1 MAEKIV
7 SPGVFTR
14 ENDLSFLSQ
23 GIGEIGAAIIGP
35 FHKGPAFV
43 PTVVNT
49 QSEFEEIFGTPDG
62 SYYTGYTVQNYLR
75 EAGVATIVR
84 VGHLG
89 GYTHAKPL
97 IIKAVTDSAN
107 DSGSTKID
115 KIIGVLHATEN
126 GADPDGNITKE
137 FLEGSSINVLDGSST
152 FEIIIPS
159 ASISGIS
166 ASIDSTDGNDL
177 SDVFGES
184 PFGGKSLYT
193 FKYFENA
200 AADMASHIAISGSST
215 IRVTVDELPDQD
227 FTDQDC
233 TYASTPWIQ
242 SQLISDERYDLFRLH
257 TLGDGTYTN
266 KEFKVSIFNVKA
278 AGTSNATDYGTFS
291 IVIRGYSD
299 TDKRKTVLETFNNV
313 TMDPASPNYI
323 KKVIGDQNIS
333 IDAVGKMTMN
343 GDYVNRSKFVR
354 VETVA
359 EGTSPITAVPFGHG
373 AYINPILATVE
384 NEVPAVI
391 FSTGSVDNNSSTS
404 LKYSGIDLET
414 TLVKIDNA
422 QYLSPIPASAGVGAN
437 LGFSFDGNINVAYNG
452 VGSVGVSL
460 THADDKFGTYNF
472 GYSISTEGIK
482 DSNNSDV
489 PSTVIQFTVGFQ
501 GGFDGIS
508 PTIKS
513 VIGEDISAGNSQGF
527 NLAPAGSGSKA
538 YVKAINAVS
547 NPDDFDINLVSAPGV
562 IRYHHPYVFDKIVDM
577 VEAREDAF
585 FIGDVIGGSTNDT
598 IERAI
603 EQGQAVDSN
612 YVGTYYPWVK
622 AIDSRTNKLTAVPP
636 SVLMPG
642 IYAENDA
649 VAAEWFAPAGLNR
662 GGITGAV
669 SVLNRLTHAERDT
682 LYEGKIN
689 PIAQFPGEGI
699 VAFGQK
705 TLQDRASALDRINVR
720 RLLIKVKKYIASTSR
735 YLVFE
740 QNTSQTRGKFLNTV
754 NPYLEGIQ
762 QRQGLYAFRV
772 VMDESNNTPDVI
784 DRNILAGAIYLQP
797 TKTAEFIV
805 IDFNILPTGASFTA

>member
-43 PTVVNT
+43 PTVVST
-49 QSEFEEIFGTPDG
+49 QSEFEEIFGTPNGD
-62 SYYTGYTVQNYLR
+62 YYSGYTVQNYLR

-84 VGHLG
+84 VGHMG
-89 GYTHAKPL
+89 GYTHAAPL
-97 IIKAVTDSAN
+97 GIKL
-107 DSGSTKID
+107 SGVGTKDD
-115 KIIGVLHATEN
+115 KIIGVLHGTDN
-126 GADPDGNITKE
+126 LADADGNITTE
-137 FLEGSSINVLDGSST
+137 LYATTVLQS
-152 FEIIIPS
+152 EAS
-159 ASISGIS
+159 ASGFSISGSLLGTEIS
-166 ASIDSTDGNDL
+166 ASVLPTA
-177 SDVFGES
+177 DVFGES
-184 PFGGKSLYT
+184 AFGGKKVYS

-200 AADMASHIAISGSST
+200 ATDFADHLTNSGSQVSL
-215 IRVTVDELPDQD
+215 VALSDQD
-227 FTDQDC
+227 FTQDIQH
-233 TYASTPWIQ
+233 ASTPYIQ
-242 SQLISDERYDLFRLH
+242 SQLISGERYNLFRLH
-257 TLGDGTYTN
+257 TLGDGTYAN

-278 AGTSNATDYGTFS
+278 AGTSNASDYGTFS
-291 IVIRGYSD
+291 LAIRGYGD
-299 TDKRKTVLETFNNV
+299 TDKRKIVKETFNNLS
-313 TMDPASPNYI
+313 MDPASPNYI
-323 KKVIGDQNIS
+323 KKVIGDQNVS

-354 VETVA
+354 VECVA
-359 EGTSPITAVPFGHG
+359 EGSAPITAVPFGHG
-373 AYINPILATVE
+373 AYTNPIFVGGSE
-384 NEVPAVI
+384 SDIPAVI
-391 FSTGSVDNNSSTS
+391 FSTGSADNNASTS
-404 LKYSGIDLET
+404 VKYSGIDLET
-414 TLVKIDNA
+414 ALVKIDNSS
-422 QYLSPIPASAGVGAN
+422 YLSPIPASATIGGNTVFA
-437 LGFSFDGNINVAYNG
+437 FDADINVSGGTG
-452 VGSVGVSL
+452 VTL
-460 THADDKFGTYNF
+460 NHQDDGYGTFNF
-472 GYSISTEGIK
+472 GYTISTADDAATIAK
-482 DSNNSDV
+482 R
-489 PSTVIQFTVGFQ
+489 QFTVGFQ

-508 PTIKS
+508 PTIKAAKADDS
-513 VIGEDISAGNSQGF
+513 QWGAGNTQGF
-527 NLAPAGSGSKA
+527 NLSTSTASGSVA

-562 IRYHHPYVFDKIVDM
+562 VRRLHSYVFDKVADM

-585 FIGDVIGGSTNDT
+585 FIGDVTDKDDSIAQ
-598 IERAI
+598 AI
-603 EQGQAVDSN
+603 QEGTSVDSN

-622 AIDSRTNKLTAVPP
+622 TIDSRTNKLTSVPP

-805 IDFNILPTGASFTA
+805 IDFIILSIN

>member
-62 SYYTGYTVQNYLR
+62 SYYTGYTVQNYIR

-89 GYTHAKPL
+89 GYTHAAPL
-97 IIKAVTDSAN
+97 GIKL
-107 DSGSTKID
+107 SGIGTKDD
-115 KIIGVLHATEN
+115 KIIGVLHGTDN
-126 GADPDGNITKE
+126 LADADGNITTE
-137 FLEGSSINVLDGSST
+137 LYASTAIDSQPSSSV
-152 FEIIIPS
+152 F
-159 ASISGIS
+159 SISGSLLGTEIS
-166 ASIDSTDGNDL
+166 ASVLPTAGNDL

-184 PFGGKSLYT
+184 AFGGKKVFSY
-193 FKYFENA
+193 KYFENA
-200 AADMASHIAISGSST
+200 ATDFANHLTNSGSQVSL
-215 IRVTVDELPDQD
+215 VALSDQD
-227 FTDQDC
+227 FTQDC
-233 TYASTPWIQ
+233 TNASTPWIQ
-242 SQLISDERYDLFRLH
+242 SQLISGERYNLFKLH

-278 AGTSNATDYGTFS
+278 AGTSNASDYGTFS
-291 IVIRGYSD
+291 LSIRGYSD
-299 TDKRKTVLETFNNV
+299 TDKRKTVIETFNNL

-323 KKVIGDQNIS
+323 KKVIGDQNIT

-359 EGTSPITAVPFGHG
+359 EGASPISAVPFGHG
-373 AYINPILATVE
+373 AYTNPIFVGGSE
-384 NEVPAVI
+384 SDVPAVI
-391 FSTGSVDNNSSTS
+391 FSTGSANNNASTS
-404 LKYSGIDLET
+404 VKYSGIDLET
-414 TLVKIDNA
+414 ALVKIDNSS
-422 QYLSPIPASAGVGAN
+422 YLSPIPASATIGGNTVFA
-437 LGFSFDGNINVAYNG
+437 FDANINVEYNG
-452 VGSVGVSL
+452 ASSVGV
-460 THADDKFGTYNF
+460 TPNHQDDGFGTFNF
-472 GYSISTEGIK
+472 GYTISTADDAATISK
-482 DSNNSDV
+482 R
-489 PSTVIQFTVGFQ
+489 QFTVGFQ

-508 PTIKS
+508 PTIKPAKADDS
-513 VIGEDISAGNSQGF
+513 QWGAGNSQGF
-527 NLAPAGSGSKA
+527 SLSTSTASGSVA
-538 YVKAINAVS
+538 YLKAINAVS

-562 IRYHHPYVFDKIVDM
+562 VRRLHSYVFDKVTDM

-585 FIGDVIGGSTNDT
+585 FIGDVTDKDDT
-598 IERAI
+598 ITQAI
-603 EQGQAVDSN
+603 QEGESVDSN

-622 AIDSRTNKLTAVPP
+622 TIDSRTNKLTSVPP

-705 TLQDRASALDRINVR
+705 TLQDRSSALDRINVR

-805 IDFNILPTGASFTA
+805 IDFNILPTGASFNA

>member
-89 GYTHAKPL
+89 GYTHAAPL
-97 IIKAVTDSAN
+97 GIKL
-107 DSGSTKID
+107 SGVGTKDD
-115 KIIGVLHATEN
+115 KIIGVLHGTDN
-126 GADPDGNITKE
+126 LADADGNITTE
-137 FLEGSSINVLDGSST
+137 LYASTAIDSQPSSSV
-152 FEIIIPS
+152 F
-159 ASISGIS
+159 SISGSLLGTEIS
-166 ASIDSTDGNDL
+166 ASVLPTAGNDL

-184 PFGGKSLYT
+184 AFGGKKVFSY
-193 FKYFENA
+193 KYFENA
-200 AADMASHIAISGSST
+200 ATDFANHLTNSGSQVSL
-215 IRVTVDELPDQD
+215 VALSDQD
-227 FTDQDC
+227 FTQDC
-233 TYASTPWIQ
+233 TNASTPWIQ
-242 SQLISDERYDLFRLH
+242 SQLISGERYNLFKLH

-278 AGTSNATDYGTFS
+278 AGTSNASDYGTFS
-291 IVIRGYSD
+291 LSIRGYSD
-299 TDKRKTVLETFNNV
+299 TDKRKTVIETFNNL

-323 KKVIGDQNIS
+323 KKVIGDQNIT

-359 EGTSPITAVPFGHG
+359 EGASPISAVPFGHG
-373 AYINPILATVE
+373 AYTNPIFVGGSE
-384 NEVPAVI
+384 SDVPAVI
-391 FSTGSVDNNSSTS
+391 FSTGSSDNNASTTV
-404 LKYSGIDLET
+404 KYSGIDLET
-414 TLVKIDNA
+414 ALVKIDNSS
-422 QYLSPIPASAGVGAN
+422 YLSPIPASATIGGNTVFA
-437 LGFSFDGNINVAYNG
+437 FDADINVKYNG
-452 VGSVGVSL
+452 ASSVGV
-460 THADDKFGTYNF
+460 TPNHQDDGFGTFNF
-472 GYSISTEGIK
+472 GYTVSTADTAATISK
-482 DSNNSDV
+482 R
-489 PSTVIQFTVGFQ
+489 QFTVGFQ

-508 PTIKS
+508 PTIKPAKADDS
-513 VIGEDISAGNSQGF
+513 QWGAGNSQGF
-527 NLAPAGSGSKA
+527 NLSTSTASGSVA
-538 YVKAINAVS
+538 YVRAINAVS

-562 IRYHHPYVFDKIVDM
+562 VRRLHSYVFDKVTDM

-585 FIGDVIGGSTNDT
+585 FIGDVTDKDDT
-598 IERAI
+598 IEQAI
-603 EQGQAVDSN
+603 QEGESVDSN

-622 AIDSRTNKLTAVPP
+622 TIDSRTNKLTAVPP

-705 TLQDRASALDRINVR
+705 TLQDRSSALDRINVR

-740 QNTSQTRGKFLNTV
+740 QNTAQTRGKFLNTV

>member
-43 PTVVNT
+43 PTVVST
-49 QSEFEEIFGTPDG
+49 QSEFEEIFGTPNGD
-62 SYYTGYTVQNYLR
+62 YYSGYTVQNYLR

-84 VGHLG
+84 VGHIG
-89 GYTHAKPL
+89 GYTHAAPL
-97 IIKAVTDSAN
+97 GIKL
-107 DSGSTKID
+107 SGVGTKDD
-115 KIIGVLHATEN
+115 KIIGVLHGTDNLADADGDITTELL
-126 GADPDGNITKE
+126 A
-137 FLEGSSINVLDGSST
+137 ST
-152 FEIIIPS
+152 AIDSQPS
-159 ASISGIS
+159 ASAFSISGSLFGTEIS
-166 ASIDSTDGNDL
+166 ASVLPTAGNDL

-184 PFGGKSLYT
+184 PFGSKKVFSY
-193 FKYFENA
+193 KYFENA
-200 AADMASHIAISGSST
+200 ATDFATHLTNSGSQVSL
-215 IRVTVDELPDQD
+215 VALADQD
-227 FTDQDC
+227 LTQDIQH
-233 TYASTPWIQ
+233 ASTPYIQ
-242 SQLISDERYDLFRLH
+242 SQLISGERHNLFRLH
-257 TLGDGTYTN
+257 TLGDGTYANT
-266 KEFKVSIFNVKA
+266 EYKVSIFNVKA
-278 AGTSNATDYGTFS
+278 AGSSNATDYGTFS
-291 IVIRGYSD
+291 IAIRGYSD
-299 TDKRKTVLETFNNV
+299 TDKRKVVLETFTNL

-323 KKVIGDQNIS
+323 KKVIGDQNMT
-333 IDAVGKMTMN
+333 IDAVGKMN
-343 GDYVNRSKFVR
+343 LDGDYVNYSKFVR
-354 VETVA
+354 VECVA
-359 EGTSPITAVPFGHG
+359 EGASPITAVPFGHG
-373 AYINPILATVE
+373 AYTNPIYVGGSE
-384 NEVPAVI
+384 SDVPAVI
-391 FSTGSVDNNSSTS
+391 FSTGSIDNNSSKS
-404 LKYSGIDLET
+404 VVYSGIDLESA
-414 TLVKIDNA
+414 LVKIDNTS
-422 QYLSPIPASAGVGAN
+422 YLSPIPASATVGGNTVFA
-437 LGFSFDGNINVAYNG
+437 FDADINVKGGTKN
-452 VGSVGVSL
+452 
-460 THADDKFGTYNF
+460 HQDDGYGTFNF
-472 GYSISTEGIK
+472 GYTIST
-482 DSNNSDV
+482 SD
-489 PSTVIQFTVGFQ
+489 TAAIINKRQFTVGFQ

-513 VIGEDISAGNSQGF
+513 AKADDSQWGAGNSQGF
-527 NLAPAGSGSKA
+527 NLSTSTASGSVA

-562 IRYHHPYVFDKIVDM
+562 VRRLHSYVFDKVTDM

-585 FIGDVIGGSTNDT
+585 FIGDTTDKDDT
-598 IERAI
+598 IAQAI
-603 EQGQAVDSN
+603 LQGESVDSN

-622 AIDSRTNKLTAVPP
+622 TIDSRTNKLTSVPP

-642 IYAENDA
+642 IYAENDS

-705 TLQDRASALDRINVR
+705 TLQDRSSALDRINVR